1 MRVKLSAVAIG
12 VGMLLAMLVGVAP
25 VSAHHSFSAEYD
37 PQLPVVLTG
46 KITKVERTN
55 PHGWI
60 FIDVK
65 RPDGSVVNWAIE
77 TGGPLAL
84 ARRGIKKDTIGV
96 GMEVVVRGYR
106 AKDGTATANG
116 DDMKLPNGQNL
127 FLGSSSGDAPYAAKE
142 KEIDKSN

>member
-1 MRVKLSAVAIG
+1 MKARLSA
-12 VGMLLAMLVGVAP
+12 LFGVALMLGAAP
-25 VSAHHSFSAEYD
+25 VLAHHSFSAEYD
-37 PQLPVVLTG
+37 AQLPVILEG

-84 ARRGIKKDTIGV
+84 ARRGISRDTLKV
-96 GMEVVVRGYR
+96 GMDVVVRGYR
-106 AKDGTATANG
+106 AKDGSATANG
-116 DDMKLPNGQNL
+116 DNMKLPNGQNL
-127 FLGSSSGDAPYAAKE
+127 FLGSSGGDAPYA
-142 KEIDKSN
+142 DKQKAVDAGADR

>member
-1 MRVKLSAVAIG
+1 MRTRFSAAAVG
-12 VGMLLAMLVGVAP
+12 VGMMLALVP
-25 VSAHHSFSAEYD
+25 VSAHHSFSAEFYAT
-37 PQLPVVLTG
+37 LPVVLEG

-96 GMEVVVRGYR
+96 GMAVVVRGYR

-116 DDMKLPNGQNL
+116 DNMKLPNGQNL

-142 KEIDKSN
+142 KAADAAAGDR